1 MNYLDQNTGII
12 YTHYSQ
18 IPEGAKIILVDNLL

>member
-12 YTHYSQ
+12 YTDYSQ
-18 IPEGAKIILVDNLL
+18 IPYTAKIIFVDNLL